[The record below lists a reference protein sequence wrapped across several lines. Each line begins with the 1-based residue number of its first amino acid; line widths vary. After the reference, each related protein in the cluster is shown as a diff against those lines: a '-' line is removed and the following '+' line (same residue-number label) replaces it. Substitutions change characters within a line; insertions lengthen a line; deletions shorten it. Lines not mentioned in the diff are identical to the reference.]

1 MSYEKRIVSYFFL
14 SLSLCN
20 VLMCHIC
27 MSPFKLK
34 REKVLKSAD
43 CPVCGLQDGGHL
55 QILGLVRSDE
65 GFYQCIA
72 ENEAGNSQAMAQLI
86 LLQPGKIQH
95 AHTLI

>member
-1 MSYEKRIVSYFFL
+1 
-14 SLSLCN
+14 
-20 VLMCHIC
+20 MCHNC

-34 REKVLKSAD
+34 CEKVLKSAD